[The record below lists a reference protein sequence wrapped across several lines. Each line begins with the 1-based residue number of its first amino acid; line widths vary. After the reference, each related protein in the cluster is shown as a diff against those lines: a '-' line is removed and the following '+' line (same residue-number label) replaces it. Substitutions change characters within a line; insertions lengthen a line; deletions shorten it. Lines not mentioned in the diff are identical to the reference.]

1 MLPFAAFIVRD
12 TVPVRE
18 QKIKRKKS
26 KKLKIPLAFSCK
38 RCYTKQAVKRNASFR
53 YAAVAQ
59 LDRVTGYEP
68 VGRGFESLQPYQ
80 LVASVISLATS
91 FFIKT
96 CHPLILLLLASKC
109 DPFRWARIWQ
119 KADILWRSVDPFIT
133 RCKRHMACS
142 GFLCPEKQRQDD
154 SRMRRRGLALCR
166 GGHWIFRQKIIP
178 LDKDKAGKILYN
190 RQCKAGGVWVRTKT
204 RIGSQDHEV

>member
-1 MLPFAAFIVRD
+1 M
-12 TVPVRE
+12 
-18 QKIKRKKS
+18 KHS
-26 KKLKIPLAFSCK
+26 
-38 RCYTKQAVKRNASFR
+38 
-53 YAAVAQ
+53 
-59 LDRVTGYEP
+59 G
-68 VGRGFESLQPYQ
+68 GFEPFTKVTSPLGSIARACRFKSCRAHQ

-142 GFLCPEKQRQDD
+142 GFLCPENQRQDD

-166 GGHWIFRQKIIP
+166 GGHWIFRKKIIP

>member
-1 MLPFAAFIVRD
+1 MVRIHPPPPRRRVLHIVRD
-12 TVPVRE
+12 GVFFF
-18 QKIKRKKS
+18 K
-26 KKLKIPLAFSCK
+26 A
-38 RCYTKQAVKRNASFR
+38 NAISPSFR
-53 YAAVAQ
+53 
-59 LDRVTGYEP
+59 RS
-68 VGRGFESLQPYQ
+68 SLSKPNP
-80 LVASVISLATS
+80 LRWASVWGLATS

-96 CHPLILLLLASKC
+96 CHSLILLLLASKC

-119 KADILWRSVDPFIT
+119 KADILLRSVDPFIT

-142 GFLCPEKQRQDD
+142 GFLCPENQRQDD

-190 RQCKAGGVWVRTKT
+190 RQCKAGGVCVRTKT